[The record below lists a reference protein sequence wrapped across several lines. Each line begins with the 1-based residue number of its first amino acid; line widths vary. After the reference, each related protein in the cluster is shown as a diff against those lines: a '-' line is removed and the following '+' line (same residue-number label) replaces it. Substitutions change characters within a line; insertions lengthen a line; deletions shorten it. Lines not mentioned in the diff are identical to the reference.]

1 MVDIYFKCDWC
12 KEVVEHKH
20 VEKGDYIF
28 NDNNRSTKLSRI
40 ELHGKDNYV
49 CDECYNA
56 IKNKVEQL
64 KALSEVEGPYVKKS
78 DAIYVKHND
87 NEINISRYSSADYQD
102 SGVVTTCENK

>member
-20 VEKGDYIF
+20 VEKGNYIF
-28 NDNNRSTKLSRI
+28 GNSDSTTKLHRV

-56 IKNKVEQL
+56 IKKKVEQL
-64 KALSEVEGPYVKKS
+64 KALSEAREPYIATT
-78 DAIYVKHND
+78 DTIYVKHND
-87 NEINISRYSSADYQD
+87 NQINISRYTSKDYQD
-102 SGVVTTCENK
+102 SGVVTTCKNE